1 MADELITSNH
11 RRFTN
16 IPIRMHEATALLY
29 HFCFGLGVADG
40 RISRP
45 KGPTKAEPRQAARS
59 VCNVLHA
66 VLASG
71 MRVIPQYD

>member
-29 HFCFGLGVADG
+29 HCCFCLGVADG
-40 RISRP
+40 RISKAKEVRLAADHARRP
-45 KGPTKAEPRQAARS
+45 DQCVTCYMQSWHRG
-59 VCNVLHA
+59 
-66 VLASG
+66 
-71 MRVIPQYD
+71 

>member
-29 HFCFGLGVADG
+29 HFCFCLGFADG
-40 RISRP
+40 RIYNPRP
-45 KGPTKAEPRQAARS
+45 KRS
-59 VCNVLHA
+59 
-66 VLASG
+66 
-71 MRVIPQYD
+71 D

>member
-29 HFCFGLGVADG
+29 HFCFCLGVADG
-40 RISRP
+40 RKSRP
-45 KGPTKAEPRQAARS
+45 QRS
-59 VCNVLHA
+59 DEQLTTPGGQISA
-66 VLASG
+66 
-71 MRVIPQYD
+71 